1 MVTSRAVGPTRAFD
15 DVEVSVWVW
24 VRVLRKK
31 ALIGRARAY
40 GLDLFFLTYFF
51 FGANLSDK
59 IITIN

>member
-1 MVTSRAVGPTRAFD
+1 M
-15 DVEVSVWVW
+15 WVW

-40 GLDLFFLTYFF
+40 GLDLFFTYFFF

>member
-1 MVTSRAVGPTRAFD
+1 M
-15 DVEVSVWVW
+15 WVW